1 MFLLAVSFTGG
12 GIEALQEAEM
22 VSMTLVR
29 GIPVPTIDL
38 LGIYPTYETLI
49 PQLVLVLAAVIAVFY
64 KRQSGK
70 ASAA

>member
-1 MFLLAVSFTGG
+1 
-12 GIEALQEAEM
+12 M